1 MEFEPSTANNTLTC
15 TTQQHLITSNPISP
29 TTTPFTT
36 VTFSK
41 ISLSSNSDSKSAIT
55 NVLHVLSPIPN
66 VYQNRINTRSKKT
79 ERSEVLTSS
88 PYVSNSFLKM

>member
-36 VTFSK
+36 ATLSK
-41 ISLSSNSDSKSAIT
+41 ICLSSNSDSKFAIT

-66 VYQNRINTRSKKT
+66 IYQKK
-79 ERSEVLTSS
+79 
-88 PYVSNSFLKM
+88 LKGVKFSLPHHM